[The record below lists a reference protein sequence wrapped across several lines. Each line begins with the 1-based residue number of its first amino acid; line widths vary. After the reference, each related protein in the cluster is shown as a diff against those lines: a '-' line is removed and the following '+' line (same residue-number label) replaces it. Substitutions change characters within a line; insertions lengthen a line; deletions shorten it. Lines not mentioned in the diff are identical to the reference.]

1 MSLRHT
7 LKWSARVLALSAAVV
22 LIVSACR
29 DNGTGDPT
37 PAPEPTKA
45 PPTATAM
52 PQPTS
57 TPTPAPVGPTGTMG
71 ATGGAAALPPSTP
84 SAPTATAVPPTATP
98 TPMPPPSTA
107 TTAPPTATTAPA
119 EPEPAADRAIG
130 EVEGVTFV
138 VGMGSEATFTV
149 NEKLASLSL
158 PNDAVMRT
166 EALAGEVH
174 FDGRPSVITIDL
186 HQLSSDQA
194 RRDRFVRER
203 MFPNDPIATFTLPD
217 AGPLP
222 GEFTSGE
229 TASGEITGELEIKGF
244 RAPITFEIEARDD
257 GDVVYILGR
266 TTFTWDQLEIPPPNL
281 SFVQVQDEVHVEI
294 LIAARPAA

>member
-1 MSLRHT
+1 MNSRTT
-7 LKWSARVLALSAAVV
+7 LGWFGRVLALTALLALIAA
-22 LIVSACR
+22 ACGE
-29 DNGTGDPT
+29 DPTPT
-37 PAPEPTKA
+37 PAPTEA
-45 PPTATAM
+45 PPAPTAT

-71 ATGGAAALPPSTP
+71 ATGGAAAMPPAETATPLPTSTSAPPSTD
-84 SAPTATAVPPTATP
+84 TP
-98 TPMPPPSTA
+98 
-107 TTAPPTATTAPA
+107 APPTATTAPV

-138 VGMGSEATFTV
+138 VGVGSEATFTV
-149 NEKLASLSL
+149 NEKLASLPL

-166 EALAGEVH
+166 GALAGEVH

-194 RRDRFVRER
+194 RRDRYVRER

-222 GEFTSGE
+222 DEFTSGE
-229 TASGEITGELEIKGF
+229 TATGEITGELEIKGF

-266 TTFTWDQLEIPPPNL
+266 TTFTWDHLDLPPPNL
-281 SFVQVQDEVHVEI
+281 PFVQVKDEVHVEI
-294 LIAARPAA
+294 LIAARPRGLAERLFP

>member
-1 MSLRHT
+1 MNSRTT
-7 LKWSARVLALSAAVV
+7 LGWFGRVVALSAMLV
-22 LIVSACR
+22 LLVAACGE
-29 DNGTGDPT
+29 DPTPT
-37 PAPEPTKA
+37 PAPTEPP
-45 PPTATAM
+45 PPTATPQPTATTPPDPTATPAPPAATDA

-57 TPTPAPVGPTGTMG
+57 T
-71 ATGGAAALPPSTP
+71 
-84 SAPTATAVPPTATP
+84 SAP
-98 TPMPPPSTA
+98 PPPTA

-119 EPEPAADRAIG
+119 EPEPVADRAIG

-166 EALAGEVH
+166 GALAGEVH
-174 FDGRPSVITIDL
+174 LDGRPSVITIDL

-203 MFPNDPIATFTLPD
+203 MFPNDPIATFTLLD

-222 GEFTSGE
+222 DEFTSGE
-229 TASGEITGELEIKGF
+229 TAAGEITGELEIKGF

-266 TTFTWDQLEIPPPNL
+266 TIFTWDQLDIPPPNL
-281 SFVQVQDEVHVEI
+281 PFVQVKDEVHVEI

>member
-1 MSLRHT
+1 MNSRTT
-7 LKWSARVLALSAAVV
+7 LGWLGRVVALSALLV
-22 LIVSACR
+22 LLVAAC
-29 DNGTGDPT
+29 GEDP
-37 PAPEPTKA
+37 
-45 PPTATAM
+45 
-52 PQPTS
+52 
-57 TPTPAPVGPTGTMG
+57 TPTPAPTE
-71 ATGGAAALPPSTP
+71 PP
-84 SAPTATAVPPTATP
+84 PPTATP
-98 TPMPPPSTA
+98 QPTATTPPDPTATSAPPAATDAPQPTATSAPPPPTA
-107 TTAPPTATTAPA
+107 TTAPPTATSAPA

-130 EVEGVTFV
+130 EVEGVTFL

-166 EALAGEVH
+166 GALAGEVH

-203 MFPNDPIATFTLPD
+203 MFPNDPIATFTLLD

-222 GEFTSGE
+222 DEFTSGE
-229 TASGEITGELEIKGF
+229 TAAGEITGELEIKGF

-266 TTFTWDQLEIPPPNL
+266 TIFTWDQLDIPPPNL
-281 SFVQVQDEVHVEI
+281 PFVQVKDEVHVEI

>member
-1 MSLRHT
+1 MNLRT
-7 LKWSARVLALSAAVV
+7 VWTRGARVLALAAGLA
-22 LIVSACR
+22 LIVAACGE
-29 DNGTGDPT
+29 DATPT
-37 PAPEPTKA
+37 PAPTEA
-45 PPTATAM
+45 PPPATATA
-52 PQPTS
+52 QPTS
-57 TPTPAPVGPTGTMG
+57 TPAPD
-71 ATGGAAALPPSTP
+71 
-84 SAPTATAVPPTATP
+84 PTATP
-98 TPMPPPSTA
+98 APAAA
-107 TTAPPTATTAPA
+107 TDAPQPTATTAPDPTA
-119 EPEPAADRAIG
+119 TPVPPPATDTPAPATSAPAEPAADRDTG
-130 EVEGVTFV
+130 EVEGITFV

-149 NEKLASLSL
+149 NEKLANLPL

-166 EALAGEVH
+166 EDLAGEVH

-186 HQLSSDQA
+186 HQLSSDQE

-229 TASGEITGELEIKGF
+229 TATGQITGELEIKGF
-244 RAPITFEIEARDD
+244 RAPVTFEIEARDD

-266 TTFTWDQLEIPPPNL
+266 TTFTWDELDIPPPNL
-281 SFVQVQDEVHVEI
+281 PFVQVKDEVHVEI

>member
-1 MSLRHT
+1 MNLRT
-7 LKWSARVLALSAAVV
+7 VWNRSARVLALAAGLV
-22 LIVSACR
+22 LIVAAC
-29 DNGTGDPT
+29 GADPT
-37 PAPEPTKA
+37 PAPTEA
-45 PPTATAM
+45 PPPATATA
-52 PQPTS
+52 Q
-57 TPTPAPVGPTGTMG
+57 
-71 ATGGAAALPPSTP
+71 
-84 SAPTATAVPPTATP
+84 PTATP
-98 TPMPPPSTA
+98 APDPTATPAPPAATDAPQPTATTAPVPTA
-107 TTAPPTATTAPA
+107 TTAPPPATDTPAPA
-119 EPEPAADRAIG
+119 TSAPAEPAADRDTG
-130 EVEGVTFV
+130 EVEGITFV

-149 NEKLASLSL
+149 NEKLANLPL

-186 HQLSSDQA
+186 HQLSSDQD

-229 TASGEITGELEIKGF
+229 TATGQITGELEIKGF
-244 RAPITFEIEARDD
+244 RAPVTFEIEARDD

-266 TTFTWDQLEIPPPNL
+266 TTFTWDQLDIPPPNL
-281 SFVQVQDEVHVEI
+281 PFVQVKDEVHVEI
-294 LIAARPAA
+294 LIAARPAG

>member
-1 MSLRHT
+1 MNPRNSLR
-7 LKWSARVLALSAAVV
+7 WCAAVFALSAALV
-22 LIVSACR
+22 LIVAACHP
-29 DNGTGDPT
+29 DGADDPT
-37 PAPEPTKA
+37 PVPTEA
-45 PPTATAM
+45 PPAATAP
-52 PQPTS
+52 PQPTP
-57 TPTPAPVGPTGTMG
+57 TPTPEPVGPTGTMG
-71 ATGGAAALPPSTP
+71 ATGGAAAMPPSTP

-98 TPMPPPSTA
+98 TPMPPPPTA

-130 EVEGVTFV
+130 EVEGVTFI

-149 NEKLASLSL
+149 NEKLASLPL

-166 EALAGEVH
+166 GALAGEVH

-203 MFPNDPIATFTLPD
+203 MFPNDPIATFILPD

-222 GEFTSGE
+222 NEFTSGE
-229 TASGEITGELEIKGF
+229 TATGEITGELEIKGF
-244 RAPITFEIEARDD
+244 KAPITFEIEARDD

-266 TTFTWDQLEIPPPNL
+266 TIFTWDQLDIPPPNL
-281 SFVQVQDEVHVEI
+281 PFVQVKDEVHVEI

>member
-1 MSLRHT
+1 MNSRTT
-7 LKWSARVLALSAAVV
+7 LGWFGRVLALTALLALIAA
-22 LIVSACR
+22 ACGE
-29 DNGTGDPT
+29 DPTPT
-37 PAPEPTKA
+37 PAPTEA
-45 PPTATAM
+45 PPAPTAT

-71 ATGGAAALPPSTP
+71 ATGGAAAMPPAETATPLPTSTSAPPSTD
-84 SAPTATAVPPTATP
+84 TP
-98 TPMPPPSTA
+98 
-107 TTAPPTATTAPA
+107 APPTATTAPV

-138 VGMGSEATFTV
+138 VGVGSEATFTV
-149 NEKLASLSL
+149 NEKLASLPL

-166 EALAGEVH
+166 GALAGEVH

-194 RRDRFVRER
+194 RRDRYVRER

-222 GEFTSGE
+222 DEFTSGE
-229 TASGEITGELEIKGF
+229 TATGEITGELEIKGF

-266 TTFTWDQLEIPPPNL
+266 TTFTWDHLDLPPPNL
-281 SFVQVQDEVHVEI
+281 PFVQVKDEVHVEI

>member
-1 MSLRHT
+1 MNLRT
-7 LKWSARVLALSAAVV
+7 VWTRGARVLALAAGLA
-22 LIVSACR
+22 LIVAAC
-29 DNGTGDPT
+29 GADPT
-37 PAPEPTKA
+37 PAPA
-45 PPTATAM
+45 QPTATAT

-57 TPTPAPVGPTGTMG
+57 TPTPAPAGPTGPAG
-71 ATGGAAALPPSTP
+71 ATGGAAAMPPP
-84 SAPTATAVPPTATP
+84 DPTATSVPPTATDAPEP
-98 TPMPPPSTA
+98 TSTSAPS
-107 TTAPPTATTAPA
+107 PPTDTPAPA
-119 EPEPAADRAIG
+119 TSAPAEPAADRDTG

-149 NEKLASLSL
+149 NEKLANLPL

-186 HQLSSDQA
+186 HQLSSDQE

-229 TASGEITGELEIKGF
+229 TATGQITGELEIRGF
-244 RAPITFEIEARDD
+244 RAPVTFEIEARDD

-266 TTFTWDQLEIPPPNL
+266 TTFTWDELDIPPPNL
-281 SFVQVQDEVHVEI
+281 PFVQVKDEVHVEI

>member
-1 MSLRHT
+1 MNLRT
-7 LKWSARVLALSAAVV
+7 VWNRSARVLALAAGLA
-22 LIVSACR
+22 LIVAAC
-29 DNGTGDPT
+29 GADPT
-37 PAPEPTKA
+37 PAPTEAPPPATATAQPTSTPAPDPTATPAPAAATDAPQPTSTSAPSPPTDTPA
-45 PPTATAM
+45 PPTAT
-52 PQPTS
+52 S
-57 TPTPAPVGPTGTMG
+57 
-71 ATGGAAALPPSTP
+71 
-84 SAPTATAVPPTATP
+84 
-98 TPMPPPSTA
+98 
-107 TTAPPTATTAPA
+107 APA
-119 EPEPAADRAIG
+119 EPEPATDRDTG

-149 NEKLASLSL
+149 NEKLASLPL

-186 HQLSSDQA
+186 HQLSSDQE

-222 GEFTSGE
+222 DEFTSGE
-229 TASGEITGELEIKGF
+229 TATGQITGELEVRGF
-244 RAPITFEIEARDD
+244 KAPVTFEIEARDD

-266 TTFTWDQLEIPPPNL
+266 TTFTWDQLDIPPPNL
-281 SFVQVQDEVHVEI
+281 PFVQVKDEVHVEI
-294 LIAARPAA
+294 LIAARPAG

>member
-1 MSLRHT
+1 MNSRTT
-7 LKWSARVLALSAAVV
+7 LGWFGRVVALSALLV
-22 LIVSACR
+22 LLVAACG
-29 DNGTGDPT
+29 DGAGDPT
-37 PAPEPTKA
+37 VAPTPTAAPPAATATPQ
-45 PPTATAM
+45 PTATTPPDPTATSAPSAATDA

-57 TPTPAPVGPTGTMG
+57 T
-71 ATGGAAALPPSTP
+71 
-84 SAPTATAVPPTATP
+84 SAP
-98 TPMPPPSTA
+98 PPPTA
-107 TTAPPTATTAPA
+107 TTAPPTATSAPA
-119 EPEPAADRAIG
+119 EPGPAADRAIG

-149 NEKLASLSL
+149 NEKLASLPL

-186 HQLSSDQA
+186 HQLASDQA

-203 MFPNDPIATFTLPD
+203 MFPNNPIATFTLPD

-222 GEFTSGE
+222 AEFTSGE
-229 TASGEITGELEIKGF
+229 PATGQITGELDVDGF
-244 RAPITFEIEARDD
+244 QAPITFEIEARDD

-266 TTFTWDQLEIPPPNL
+266 TIFTWDQIDIPPPNL
-281 SFVQVQDEVHVEI
+281 PFVQVKDEVHVEI

>member
-1 MSLRHT
+1 MNPRKT
-7 LKWSARVLALSAAVV
+7 LGWFGRVLALAALLA
-22 LIVSACR
+22 LIVAACGE
-29 DNGTGDPT
+29 DPTPT
-37 PAPEPTKA
+37 PAPTQAP
-45 PPTATAM
+45 PPTATA
-52 PQPTS
+52 Q
-57 TPTPAPVGPTGTMG
+57 
-71 ATGGAAALPPSTP
+71 
-84 SAPTATAVPPTATP
+84 
-98 TPMPPPSTA
+98 
-107 TTAPPTATTAPA
+107 PTATTAPDPTATSAPPGPTDTAQPTSTSAPPPPTDTPAPPTATSAPA
-119 EPEPAADRAIG
+119 EPEPADRAIG

-149 NEKLASLSL
+149 NEKLASLPL

-229 TASGEITGELEIKGF
+229 AATGQITGELDIKGF
-244 RAPITFEIEARDD
+244 QAPITFEIEARDD
-257 GDVVYILGR
+257 GDVIYILGR
-266 TTFTWDQLEIPPPNL
+266 TIFTWAQLEIPPPNL

>member
-1 MSLRHT
+1 MNSRTT
-7 LKWSARVLALSAAVV
+7 LGWFGRVVALSALLV
-22 LIVSACR
+22 LLVAACG
-29 DNGTGDPT
+29 DNGAEPT
-37 PAPEPTKA
+37 AAPAPTEPP
-45 PPTATAM
+45 PPTATTQPTATTPPDPTATSAPPAATDA

-57 TPTPAPVGPTGTMG
+57 T
-71 ATGGAAALPPSTP
+71 
-84 SAPTATAVPPTATP
+84 SAP
-98 TPMPPPSTA
+98 PPPTA

-138 VGMGSEATFTV
+138 VGMESEATFTV
-149 NEKLASLSL
+149 NEKLASLPL

-166 EALAGEVH
+166 EALVGEVH

-203 MFPNDPIATFTLPD
+203 MFPNDPIATFTLLD

-229 TASGEITGELEIKGF
+229 TAAGEITGELEIKGF
-244 RAPITFEIEARDD
+244 KAPITFEIEARDD

-266 TTFTWDQLEIPPPNL
+266 TIFTWDQLDIPPPNL
-281 SFVQVQDEVHVEI
+281 PFVQVKDDVHVEI